1 MRAPPSSPA
10 HMLCGD
16 DNLIRGVRLTR
27 NLGVGVRQ
35 TQITDGVLAS
45 RRGLCEASRSRD
57 LCVRQ

>member
-1 MRAPPSSPA
+1 
-10 HMLCGD
+10 MLCGD